1 MHMKASGPSMEIERV
16 LDHIRSKLKEEVKQ
30 NNEVVIKINEF
41 VVRGKNRAKKEALRS
56 ASFSITRPVCFELDA
71 FDLEVLEDTSS
82 HAQDCSS
89 SSRDN
94 VVPRE
99 EMTMK
104 DCYYGTCIINSGFPA
119 NVSMLGVVVLY
130 TRSNCQI
137 QVLHKDFQITG
148 REKIHPNG
156 SGTASKIWRSLIHPL
171 EWRVNKEG
179 VPYTYPWLLFRQGGE
194 KGTRYNLYD
203 PVTNLTYSITIPE
216 FEGCEVRFS
225 NKGWLL
231 VTKSPTSILFFQP
244 FTRTRIQVPDLRQME
259 AYLGQGDNNCIEIT
273 VHSAT
278 FPNPSFTNPVSDGDS
293 LYYLGE
299 NGSAYVS
306 NFSQTMKAIHI
317 EELISVFVDQGR
329 GTHVVKLDKRVP
341 LKRLEKEITYLS
353 QTTCLVGQGKEQK
366 IKNTVEMSMFL
377 DNEKYQVYKREGG
390 GYLQISHLYHTR
402 EFLSATWVQPLL
414 LPHMQPTF

>member
-1 MHMKASGPSMEIERV
+1 MA
-16 LDHIRSKLKEEVKQ
+16 
-30 NNEVVIKINEF
+30 F
-41 VVRGKNRAKKEALRS
+41 VS
-56 ASFSITRPVCFELDA
+56 AR
-71 FDLEVLEDTSS
+71 
-82 HAQDCSS
+82 
-89 SSRDN
+89 R
-94 VVPRE
+94 R
-99 EMTMK
+99 
-104 DCYYGTCIINSGFPA
+104 
-119 NVSMLGVVVLY
+119 
-130 TRSNCQI
+130 
-137 QVLHKDFQITG
+137 
-148 REKIHPNG
+148 
-156 SGTASKIWRSLIHPL
+156 
-171 EWRVNKEG
+171 
-179 VPYTYPWLLFRQGGE
+179 
-194 KGTRYNLYD
+194 LYD

-216 FEGCEVRFS
+216 VEGCEVRFS

-259 AYLGQGDNNCIEIT
+259 AYLGQGDNKCIEIT

-317 EELISVFVDQGR
+317 GWHIERSASRYLGKSRRRFLIWYKEELISVFVDQGR

-353 QTTCLVGQGKEQK
+353 QTTCLVVQGKEQK

-377 DNEKYQVYKREGG
+377 DNEKYQVYKREG
-390 GYLQISHLYHTR
+390 TR

-414 LPHMQPTF
+414 LPHM

>member
-1 MHMKASGPSMEIERV
+1 R
-16 LDHIRSKLKEEVKQ
+16 R
-30 NNEVVIKINEF
+30 
-41 VVRGKNRAKKEALRS
+41 
-56 ASFSITRPVCFELDA
+56 
-71 FDLEVLEDTSS
+71 
-82 HAQDCSS
+82 
-89 SSRDN
+89 
-94 VVPRE
+94 
-99 EMTMK
+99 
-104 DCYYGTCIINSGFPA
+104 
-119 NVSMLGVVVLY
+119 
-130 TRSNCQI
+130 
-137 QVLHKDFQITG
+137 
-148 REKIHPNG
+148 
-156 SGTASKIWRSLIHPL
+156 
-171 EWRVNKEG
+171 
-179 VPYTYPWLLFRQGGE
+179 
-194 KGTRYNLYD
+194 LYD

-278 FPNPSFTNPVSDGDS
+278 SPNPSFTNPVSDGDS

-317 EELISVFVDQGR
+317 GWHIERSASRYLGKSRRRFFIWYKEELISVFVDQGR

-353 QTTCLVGQGKEQK
+353 QTTCLVVQGKEQK

-390 GYLQISHLYHTR
+390 GHLQISHLYHTR
-402 EFLSATWVQPLL
+402 FN
-414 LPHMQPTF
+414 M